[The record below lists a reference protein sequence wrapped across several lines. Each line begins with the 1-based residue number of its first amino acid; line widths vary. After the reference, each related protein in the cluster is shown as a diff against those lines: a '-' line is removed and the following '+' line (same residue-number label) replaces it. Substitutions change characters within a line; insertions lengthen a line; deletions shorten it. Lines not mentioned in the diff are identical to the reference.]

1 MLKKGEKPENQAVL
15 VLCQFEKKKTKET
28 NETKFKIT
36 SKKKFHLSKEA
47 STEGDIRDRSP
58 LSSQMVSS
66 LSLILENLLTEFVQ
80 KQNARSCRFT
90 PGAYTE
96 KTLGMRLSNIIVFH
110 FQSFRKVANNCGGG
124 GWYAIKEAAP
134 VSSNP

>member
-15 VLCQFEKKKTKET
+15 VLCQFEKKPKAT

-47 STEGDIRDRSP
+47 STDGDIRDRSP

-80 KQNARSCRFT
+80 KQSARSSSLT
-90 PGAYTE
+90 PGAYAE
-96 KTLGMRLSNIIVFH
+96 KTLGIRLSNIIVFH
-110 FQSFRKVANNCGGG
+110 FQSFRKVA
-124 GWYAIKEAAP
+124 K
-134 VSSNP
+134 